1 MRIRWMHAV
10 LLLGLIS
17 SGPFCGRLLAA
28 EPDAASTPVP
38 WGITALMQGLA
49 AHQPR
54 QADYVEEKYLGMLDT
69 PLVSSGKLI
78 YRAPDY
84 LEKKTL
90 SPRHVV
96 MILSGETLTLTEDN
110 QTQTIDLSAYPDAAV
125 YADSIR
131 GLLSGNLAQLQ
142 KSFSLQLTGDRDH
155 WSLVLRPAGGR
166 IGGLIDSI
174 SVTGSGNIMRRLEYD
189 QSDGDRSIMTIQ
201 PKAQP

>member
-1 MRIRWMHAV
+1 MHV
-10 LLLGLIS
+10 VVFLGL
-17 SGPFCGRLLAA
+17 A
-28 EPDAASTPVP
+28 AASLSTRGAFAAGMEPPTVVP
-38 WGITALMQGLA
+38 WNIDRLMQGLA

-54 QADYVEEKYLGMLDT
+54 QADYVEEKYLGMLDM
-69 PLVSSGKLI
+69 PLISSGKLT

-84 LEKKTL
+84 LEKETL
-90 SPRHVV
+90 APRYVV
-96 MILSGETLTLTEDN
+96 MTLSGETMTLTEDH
-110 QTQTIDLSAYPDAAV
+110 QTQTIDLSAHPEAEA

-131 GLLSGNLAQLQ
+131 GLLSGDLALLK
-142 KSFSLQLTGDRDH
+142 KSFSLQLTGDRAH

-201 PKAQP
+201 PKARP